1 MPRSVIGSV
10 AALLVS
16 LGVLAGQVE
25 LWAPWLSV
33 YDSAGRPRW
42 KIQVE
47 HLVRGG
53 EGWQGEGVEVYLF
66 HEGAEEVR
74 LLAGAIQAD
83 HQGHTWT
90 LSDGVNGWVQNF
102 RFSCERASWEEGLV
116 LWSLSAQGEGLVV
129 HAAQAH
135 LQPGEALELSQAR
148 AEIGDWQVDFATGS
162 YDPEMDL
169 LTALEVR
176 LRGHGLEGQGE
187 ALLAWPGEERLVI
200 RGAELA
206 HP

>member
-1 MPRSVIGSV
+1 MV
-10 AALLVS
+10 ALLVS
-16 LGVLAGQVE
+16 FGALAGEVE
-25 LWAPWLSV
+25 LWAPWLLV

-42 KIQVE
+42 EIQVE

-66 HEGAEEVR
+66 HEGEAKVR

-83 HQGHTWT
+83 HQGRTWT
-90 LSDGVNGWVQNF
+90 LSGGVNGWVQNL

-116 LWSLSAQGEGLVV
+116 LWSLSAEAEGLVV

-135 LQPGEALELSQAR
+135 LHPGEPVELSQAR
-148 AEIGDWQVDFATGS
+148 AELGDWQADFEAGS
-162 YDPEMDL
+162 YDPETDL
-169 LTALEVR
+169 LATLEVR
-176 LRGHGLEGQGE
+176 LRGHDLEGQGE
-187 ALLAWPGEERLVI
+187 ALLAWPGEGRLVI
-200 RGAELA
+200 RGAQLAA